1 MRILVTILAVLVGL
15 IVLVFACGMLLPA
28 NHVASRSIHLDHP
41 QDQAWDWVRAVGS
54 SPAAHAGFAYKAVI
68 APGAP
73 ADLVLFRARS
83 WTELN
88 SRPQTDRIVLRQG
101 KAIDTALPDY
111 RELDDLME

>member
-1 MRILVTILAVLVGL
+1 MLREGARILQ
-15 IVLVFACGMLLPA
+15 F
-28 NHVASRSIHLDHP
+28 DHP

-54 SPAAHAGFAYKAVI
+54 APAAHAGFAYKAVI
-68 APGAP
+68 EVGAP

-88 SRPQTDRIVLRQG
+88 SRPQADRIVLRSG
-101 KAIDTALPDY
+101 RAIDTTLPDY